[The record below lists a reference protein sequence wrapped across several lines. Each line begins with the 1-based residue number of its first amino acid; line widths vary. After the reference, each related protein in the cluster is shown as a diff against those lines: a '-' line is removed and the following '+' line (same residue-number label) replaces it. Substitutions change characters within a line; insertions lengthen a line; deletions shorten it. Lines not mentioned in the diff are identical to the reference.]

1 MAYTKPRYPLKNGDN
16 YIYPPTTGDQVILSD
31 GSRLEKDGVVVAGRL
46 NNERVIS
53 LTGDVTGSVGFDGSK
68 GVVMETTV
76 SASKYFTAT
85 FKANQWS
92 ASAPFTQTVKVDGMR
107 AYDNPIV
114 DINMS
119 VATDS
124 NTSDLLGAW
133 MLIGRVSTSDNSVTA
148 YCYEEKPSIDIAVN
162 LMVIK

>member
-1 MAYTKPRYPLKNGDN
+1 MAYTKPQFPLKNGDN

-31 GSRLEKDGVVVAGRL
+31 GSRLEKDGVVVAGKL

-53 LTGDVTGSVGFDGSK
+53 LAGDVTGSVGFDGSK
-68 GVVMETTV
+68 GVVMNTTV

-85 FKANQWS
+85 LKADKWS
-92 ASAPFTQTVKVDGMR
+92 SSAPFTQTVAVNGIR

-119 VATDS
+119 IATDS
-124 NTSDLLGAW
+124 NSSDLLGAW